1 MALAANALAA
11 RAFRTLTTARM
22 SASSASPR
30 RSAAGGLVAVV
41 YVSEGKSQGVVDALE
56 TVARDVCATHG
67 AQVVNVFRDVEY
79 NRTGFTLGAR
89 VPPSA
94 SIDDA
99 HPTTVEPLRSVAV
112 ALAERA
118 MSLVDLRSHAAAHPR
133 CGVVDHISCHAI
145 GGADESLAAALARG
159 IGERVGT
166 LGVPALLY
174 GSASATRV
182 TLADL
187 RRRHGYFRETGGTG
201 AWSGAHVMEGGDVDA
216 DYGPRV
222 VPPAAG
228 VVMLGSTPWVC
239 NYNVPVVARGTDGD
253 AVSPAEA
260 VSAARRLG
268 RKVSERGGGLPGVQA
283 MALPHGEDEL
293 GPVVEIACNLLNA
306 DAAGPEAVQAE
317 VERMCRED
325 AEGVGGV
332 TWDVR
337 KGYVTNLTPEELLE
351 RLV

>member
-1 MALAANALAA
+1 MTWLDEVPLDTPSCALGLGVWHGAGGE
-11 RAFRTLTTARM
+11 RACCEGVSNSHDGSNVSLFC
-22 SASSASPR
+22 SASAQR
-30 RSAAGGLVAVV
+30 GRGLVAVV

-118 MSLVDLRSHAAAHPR
+118 WSLVDLRSHAAAHPR

-145 GGADESLAAALARG
+145 GEVDESLAAALARG

-239 NYNVPVVARGTDGD
+239 SITRARRCAMDRRRRSLTCRSGLRR
-253 AVSPAEA
+253 EA
-260 VSAARRLG
+260 IGPKGERTWRRAAGRAGHGVAAR
-268 RKVSERGGGLPGVQA
+268 
-283 MALPHGEDEL
+283 
-293 GPVVEIACNLLNA
+293 
-306 DAAGPEAVQAE
+306 
-317 VERMCRED
+317 
-325 AEGVGGV
+325 
-332 TWDVR
+332 
-337 KGYVTNLTPEELLE
+337 
-351 RLV
+351 

>member
-22 SASSASPR
+22 SASSAPPR

-118 MSLVDLRSHAAAHPR
+118 LSLVDLRSHAAAHPR

-145 GGADESLAAALARG
+145 GEVDESLAAALARG

-166 LGVPALLY
+166 FGVPALLY
-174 GSASATRV
+174 GSASA
-182 TLADL
+182 
-187 RRRHGYFRETGGTG
+187 RRASPSPICAE
-201 AWSGAHVMEGGDVDA
+201 
-216 DYGPRV
+216 
-222 VPPAAG
+222 
-228 VVMLGSTPWVC
+228 
-239 NYNVPVVARGTDGD
+239 GTDTFEKL
-253 AVSPAEA
+253 A
-260 VSAARRLG
+260 
-268 RKVSERGGGLPGVQA
+268 ERG
-283 MALPHGEDEL
+283 L
-293 GPVVEIACNLLNA
+293 GPARTSWKA
-306 DAAGPEAVQAE
+306 
-317 VERMCRED
+317 
-325 AEGVGGV
+325 V
-332 TWDVR
+332 TWTR
-337 KGYVTNLTPEELLE
+337 ITALGWFPPP
-351 RLV
+351 RGW